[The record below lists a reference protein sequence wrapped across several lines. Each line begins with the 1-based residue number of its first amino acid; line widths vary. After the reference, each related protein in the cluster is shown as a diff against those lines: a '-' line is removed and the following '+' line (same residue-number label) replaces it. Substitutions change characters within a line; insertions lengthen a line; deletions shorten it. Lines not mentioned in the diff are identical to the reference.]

1 MCGWEV
7 MECENVKAQTKTRL
21 LDIADV
27 HPQAVS
33 ESLKA
38 PEGKKRFSSFYEERA
53 SELAEYRADL
63 ANKCILMERRLNE
76 EMACMFQSSYQMSSD
91 EVRVSREYRM
101 LDDEAARYL
110 LAARQIIHLMDGY
123 IQKISP
129 ELTQKS
135 SELGGGYSSGD

>member
-1 MCGWEV
+1 
-7 MECENVKAQTKTRL
+7 VKTQTKTRL

-27 HPQAVS
+27 RPQTVS
-33 ESLKA
+33 ELLRA
-38 PEGKKRFSSFYEERA
+38 PEGKKCFSPFYEERA

-76 EMACMFQSSYQMSSD
+76 EVTCMLQSSHRMSSD
-91 EVRVSREYRM
+91 DVQVIREYKM

-110 LAARQIIHLMDGY
+110 LAVRQIILLMDRY

-129 ELTQKS
+129 AIKLKS
-135 SELGGGYSSGD
+135 LGTNGEYTSGD

>member
-1 MCGWEV
+1 
-7 MECENVKAQTKTRL
+7 MECEKVKPQTKTRL

-27 HPQAVS
+27 RPQTVS
-33 ESLKA
+33 ESLNA

-53 SELAEYRADL
+53 SILAEYRADL

-76 EMACMFQSSYQMSSD
+76 EMTCMFQSSHGMSSD
-91 EVRVSREYRM
+91 EVQVSREYRM

-110 LAARQIIHLMDGY
+110 LAARQIILLMDGF

-129 ELTQKS
+129 AIELKS
-135 SELGGGYSSGD
+135 SEVCGRYSSGK

>member
-1 MCGWEV
+1 M
-7 MECENVKAQTKTRL
+7 KTQTRTRL

-27 HPQAVS
+27 RPQTVS
-33 ESLKA
+33 ELLKT

-76 EMACMFQSSYQMSSD
+76 EMTCMLQSSHRMSSD
-91 EVRVSREYRM
+91 EVQVSHENRM

-110 LAARQIIHLMDGY
+110 LAVRKIILLMDGY
-123 IQKISP
+123 ILKN
-129 ELTQKS
+129 KS
-135 SELGGGYSSGD
+135 CNQAKEFRSKWRILLR